1 MIIMNSQI
9 AEFVERGAGHIT
21 PHTLGKLLKQLP
33 LLKAAFTQIDAPK
46 YPHLVDQLEFLS
58 DVVED
63 VAEHSYERLSYH
75 ALAAAAFALIYAHK
89 AMHIIPDSN
98 IEFGHAD
105 ESTVVRYVLLRYKNS
120 LSAYAAHNTAYHWD
134 GLNPAP

>member
-1 MIIMNSQI
+1 MNSQI
-9 AEFVERGAGHIT
+9 AEFVERGASHIT
-21 PHTLGKLLKQLP
+21 PHTLEKLLHQLP
-33 LLKAAFTQIDAPK
+33 LLKVEFTQIIAPK

-63 VAEHSYERLSYH
+63 VAERTYERLSYH

-89 AMHIIPDSN
+89 AVDLIPDSN

-105 ESTVVRYVLLRYKNS
+105 DSAVVRYVLLRYERC
-120 LSAYAAHNTAYHWD
+120 LSDYADHNKVHWN

>member
-1 MIIMNSQI
+1 MNAKI
-9 AEFVERGAGHIT
+9 GEFVDQGASHIT
-21 PHTLGKLLKQLP
+21 PHTLGKLLHQLP
-33 LLKAAFTQIDAPK
+33 LLKAGFTQIDAPK
-46 YPHLVDQLEFLS
+46 YPHLVDQLQFLS

-89 AMHIIPDSN
+89 AVDIIPDSN
-98 IEFGHAD
+98 LEFGHAD
-105 ESTVVRYVLLRYKNS
+105 DSAVVRYVLLRYERC
-120 LSAYAAHNTAYHWD
+120 LSAYADHCKVHWR

>member
-1 MIIMNSQI
+1 M
-9 AEFVERGAGHIT
+9 T
-21 PHTLGKLLKQLP
+21 PHSLEKLLHQLP
-33 LLKAAFTQIDAPK
+33 LLKIEFTQIDAPK
-46 YPHLVDQLEFLS
+46 FPHLVDQLEFLS

-63 VAEHSYERLSYH
+63 VAEHSYDSLPYH
-75 ALAAAAFALIYAHK
+75 ALAAAGFALIYAHK

>member
-1 MIIMNSQI
+1 MKSQI
-9 AEFVERGAGHIT
+9 AEFVEKGASHVT
-21 PHTLGKLLKQLP
+21 PHTLEKLLHELP
-33 LLKAAFTQIDAPK
+33 MLKAEFTQIDDPK

-63 VAEHSYERLSYH
+63 VAEHSYDRLSYH
-75 ALAAAAFALIYAHK
+75 ALAAAAFALIYAHE
-89 AMHIIPDSN
+89 AVDIIPDSN

-105 ESTVVRYVLLRYKNS
+105 DSAVVRYVLLRYERC
-120 LSAYAAHNTAYHWD
+120 LSAYAAHNKVHWD